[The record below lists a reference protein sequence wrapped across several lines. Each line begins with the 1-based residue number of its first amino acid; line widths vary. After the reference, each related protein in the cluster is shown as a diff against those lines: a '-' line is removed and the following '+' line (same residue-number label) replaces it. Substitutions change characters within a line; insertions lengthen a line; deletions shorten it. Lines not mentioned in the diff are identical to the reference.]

1 MKLWLSFVSCLGFP
15 EDAVLISC
23 GFQATHILP
32 VVGGAVDHAHCKRL
46 NVGGSHLVTYMQ
58 HLVQLQVPSLRQ
70 YIYHSRAEVSRKGRR
85 ERWGGR
91 EGGGEGSRK
100 GGRGRGRARD
110 AGAPLNLH
118 CLGWRKRPVYVFLLP
133 TPNQELTL
141 HHCYMAGNFADELQH
156 WAQGQQ
162 DHLTR
167 RIQLPFH
174 QVSSYHTLTPCLGCP
189 TSSPSSSVQSVPFS
203 FSVGLVFSYPQCG
216 LVQESAPDPK
226 KAALQAERR
235 RKAGERLRELNKKR
249 KLEKVGPSGGA
260 GCCAWMWVQVYHHPY
275 QCCH

>member
-100 GGRGRGRARD
+100 GGEGEGEGEGCRSTSQP
-110 AGAPLNLH
+110 PLS
-118 CLGWRKRPVYVFLLP
+118 W
-133 TPNQELTL
+133 
-141 HHCYMAGNFADELQH
+141 MAKE
-156 WAQGQQ
+156 
-162 DHLTR
+162 TCV
-167 RIQLPFH
+167 RI
-174 QVSSYHTLTPCLGCP
+174 
-189 TSSPSSSVQSVPFS
+189 SPP
-203 FSVGLVFSYPQCG
+203 
-216 LVQESAPDPK
+216 
-226 KAALQAERR
+226 
-235 RKAGERLRELNKKR
+235 
-249 KLEKVGPSGGA
+249 
-260 GCCAWMWVQVYHHPY
+260 HP
-275 QCCH
+275 